1 MQNKEA
7 LEKFYEKIQR
17 NRDNAIIARS
27 DRKKGACLALEK
39 ENEYFKVVYE
49 LALAGFAFLGR
60 K

>member
-27 DRKKGACLALEK
+27 DGKKGTCLALEK

-49 LALAGFAFLGR
+49 LALAGFAFLSM